1 MACRD
6 SDSSFQPVESQ
17 WWAGWWAAPI
27 FPAWD
32 PAGTLS
38 PLANP
43 NVRSHLNLPPA
54 RKRSLSSLIAFS
66 YEKKVD
72 GTHRFWGSPSY
83 KPWVP
88 LKGKL
93 PQEGFE
99 ESREGLFH
107 LCRPQPEHCFSV
119 QYKQFQSYLPCWYE
133 CDNTEQRGAIMISFQ
148 MVASPFIF
156 ARCRRLIRSGGSRG
170 ME

>member
-1 MACRD
+1 MACRHP
-6 SDSSFQPVESQ
+6 DSSFQPVESQ
-17 WWAGWWAAPI
+17 QWAGWWAAPI

-32 PAGTLS
+32 PAGTHS
-38 PLANP
+38 PPANP
-43 NVRSHLNLPPA
+43 NVRSHPNLPPA
-54 RKRSLSSLIAFS
+54 RKQPLSSPIAFS

-72 GTHRFWGSPSY
+72 GTHHFWGSPSY
-83 KPWVP
+83 KLWVP

-99 ESREGLFH
+99 EGREGLFH

-133 CDNTEQRGAIMISFQ
+133 CDNMERRGAIMISFQ

-156 ARCRRLIRSGGSRG
+156 ACCHRLIRSGGSSG

>member
-99 ESREGLFH
+99 EGREGLFH
-107 LCRPQPEHCFSV
+107 LCGPQPEHCFSV

-133 CDNTEQRGAIMISFQ
+133 CDNTEQRGAIMIFFQ

-156 ARCRRLIRSGGSRG
+156 AHCRRLIRSGGSSG